1 MSGRSSVQGSEHRKK
16 KKKVV
21 VKKRK
26 VPKEQLPPPSQE
38 PMTVTKE
45 LKEPIEH
52 IPCANAPK
60 ESLPEEK
67 LVKELEQTRLS
78 EEPMSIIK
86 EEPLI
91 IHKPT

>member
-1 MSGRSSVQGSEHRKK
+1 MQGSERRKK

-52 IPCANAPK
+52 IP
-60 ESLPEEK
+60 L
-67 LVKELEQTRLS
+67 QTRQ
-78 EEPMSIIK
+78 K
-86 EEPLI
+86 RAYRR
-91 IHKPT
+91 KN